1 MKKILLI
8 DDRTNRQFVAC
19 NKASIDIS
27 RYDVV
32 ENCIDKKYEE
42 IFQKLKDRELKVDE
56 YIAIIAHKSA
66 FGDDNPDILYH
77 LQELCQ
83 KESIPLV
90 LFSGGIS
97 VNYYEKSED
106 FEKLELNSKTL
117 YSNNLRLFLEHYKK
131 SSKIELMILG
141 YGNSWKINILL
152 NILEKITLFLA
163 KSKEDDLLYN
173 KFANETDFHLLEK
186 VTDKVKLHIENGW
199 ISLEAIKGLK
209 KEIEH
214 TLQER
219 ILHER

>member
-8 DDRTNRQFVAC
+8 DDRSHRQFVAC

-27 RYDVV
+27 GYDVV
-32 ENCIDKKYEE
+32 ENCIYEKYEE
-42 IFQKLKDRELKVDE
+42 VFQKLKDRELQVDE
-56 YIAIIAHKSA
+56 YKAIIAHKSA
-66 FGDDNPDILYH
+66 FGDDNLDILYH

-106 FEKLELNSKTL
+106 FEKLELNSKVL
-117 YSNNLRLFLEHYKK
+117 YSNNLRLFLEHYTN
-131 SSKIELMILG
+131 SGEIELMILG
-141 YGNSWKINILL
+141 YGKSWKINILL

-163 KSKEDDLLYN
+163 KESQNDIPYDE
-173 KFANETDFHLLEK
+173 FANETDFHLLEK
-186 VTDKVKLHIENGW
+186 VTDKVKPHIENGW
-199 ISLEAIKGLK
+199 ISLESIKDLK
-209 KEIEH
+209 KEIAVIV
-214 TLQER
+214 QER